1 MTAAENIPTTT
12 GTTPQATPTYDTM
25 VQVEHTGPVATITM
39 NDPARRNAINLSMRG
54 QIVSALSEADA
65 SADCRAVVIT
75 GAGGNFSAGGDLSS
89 MNADPE
95 ASRAR
100 LHAIADAIRAIVGCS
115 KPVIAAVDGYAYGAG
130 MSLAAAC
137 DVVVASPEARFCCSF
152 SGVGLT
158 ADAGLHWSLPA
169 RVGYGRA
176 RLLIMLGRPIDAMDA
191 HACGLVDEF
200 TDGPSL
206 PAAAALAE
214 ALAQRAPL
222 SLAATKAILAV
233 DHASL
238 DDVLARE
245 AAAQGR
251 LLATEDFAEGRTAFF
266 EKRRP
271 RFVGR

>member
-1 MTAAENIPTTT
+1 MTTT
-12 GTTPQATPTYDTM
+12 PDSTQADSNT
-25 VQVEHTGPVATITM
+25 VRVEHTGAVTTITLD
-39 NDPARRNAINLSMRG
+39 DPAKRNAINLSMRG
-54 QIVSALSEADA
+54 QVVAALSEADA
-65 SADCRAVVIT
+65 SVDCRAVVIT

-89 MNADPE
+89 MNADPG

-100 LHAIADAIRAIVGCS
+100 LHAIADVIRAIVNCS

-130 MSLAAAC
+130 RSLAAAC

-176 RLLIMLGRPIDAMDA
+176 RLLIMLGRPIDATDA
-191 HACGLVDEF
+191 HACGLVDELA
-200 TDGPSL
+200 DGPSL
-206 PAAAALAE
+206 PAALALAE
-214 ALAQRAPL
+214 ALARRAPL

-238 DDVLARE
+238 DDILALE
-245 AAAQGR
+245 GEAQGR
-251 LLATEDFAEGRTAFF
+251 LLASADFAEGRIAFF
-266 EKRRP
+266 KKRRP
-271 RFVGR
+271 RFEGR

>member
-1 MTAAENIPTTT
+1 MSSPTGSTT
-12 GTTPQATPTYDTM
+12 IR
-25 VQVEHTGPVATITM
+25 VEHTGAVTTITLD
-39 NDPARRNAINLSMRG
+39 DPARRNAINLAMRG
-54 QIVSALSEADA
+54 EIVSALSEADA

-89 MNADPE
+89 MNTDPT

-100 LHAIADAIRAIVGCS
+100 LHAIADVIRAIVNCS

-137 DVVVASPEARFCCSF
+137 DVVVASPEAKFCCSF

-176 RLLIMLGRPIDAMDA
+176 RLLIMLGRPIDANDA
-191 HACGLVDEF
+191 HSCGLVDEIA
-200 TDGPSL
+200 DGPSL
-206 PAAAALAE
+206 PEAIELAE
-214 ALAQRAPL
+214 ALARRAPL

-233 DHASL
+233 DNASL

-245 AAAQGR
+245 ADAQGR
-251 LLATEDFAEGRTAFF
+251 LLTTEDFAEGRTAFF
-266 EKRRP
+266 EKRRS